1 MTTEKAV
8 TEETMLQRA
17 LSRRQFIT
25 RTLIGASALAV
36 APFFLNAA
44 EAANFLATPART
56 IALSNLH
63 TGEQC
68 ALTYFEQG
76 RYVPGALATINRIL
90 RDHRNDEVHPMD
102 TALLDLL
109 TALHGRLD
117 STQPFEVISGYRS
130 PESNAAM
137 HARSGGVASHSL
149 HMEGKAIDI
158 RVPGR
163 ELSRVHMTALAM
175 GLGGVG
181 YYPTSDFV
189 HVDTG
194 RVRQWNGA

>member
-1 MTTEKAV
+1 MTIPVMDTTALKG
-8 TEETMLQRA
+8 T
-17 LSRRQFIT
+17 LSRRQFLT
-25 RTLIGASALAV
+25 RTLAGAAALAV
-36 APFFLNAA
+36 APIFLNAA
-44 EAANFLATPART
+44 EAASFLAAPARR
-56 IALSNLH
+56 IALNNLH

-76 RYVPGALATINRIL
+76 NYVPGALAMINNVL
-90 RDHRNDEVHPMD
+90 RDHRNNEVHPID
-102 TALLDLL
+102 PALLDLL
-109 TALHGRLD
+109 TALNTRLE
-117 STQPFEVISGYRS
+117 SNQPYEVISGYRS

-137 HARSGGVASHSL
+137 HARSGGVAARSL